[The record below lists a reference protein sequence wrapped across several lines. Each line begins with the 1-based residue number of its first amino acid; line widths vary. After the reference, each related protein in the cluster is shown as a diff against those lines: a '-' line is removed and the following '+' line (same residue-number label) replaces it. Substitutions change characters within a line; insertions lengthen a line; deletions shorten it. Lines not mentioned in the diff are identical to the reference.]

1 MKTTSSVLISCYNAK
16 D

>member
-1 MKTTSSVLISCYNAK
+1 VLISCYNAK